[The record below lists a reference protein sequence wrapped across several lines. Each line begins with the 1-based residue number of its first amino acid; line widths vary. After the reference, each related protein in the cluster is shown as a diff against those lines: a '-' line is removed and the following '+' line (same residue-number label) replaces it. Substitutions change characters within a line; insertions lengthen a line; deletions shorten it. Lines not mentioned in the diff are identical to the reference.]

1 MKRSLL
7 FFILTSGIVVIL
19 IVCILII
26 KNLPDHPEQS
36 SSTSTAAFVEFKE
49 KKQNLLNDSIPS
61 NLTDDKNKYFYWDKE
76 KKELK
81 PTTTP
86 STKASYI
93 KPLAGLAN
101 NNLPVQYELKKGQLT
116 IKDNGKT
123 LWQTPLEWWV
133 DRYVVADSDSDGK
146 LNINLSVW
154 KQGNFGSH
162 LPFWIQEN
170 DQSIKNHFFVFEFK
184 NNQPKPTWQSSN
196 LEHPN
201 CEFAFADLDNDGR
214 DELVVIEGEYRED
227 LQCIGNYLAVWKWN
241 GWGFSNE
248 WRSAEGNYKNL
259 TVLKPNLTSI
269 IRINISK

>member
-123 LWQTPLEWWV
+123 LWQTPLG
-133 DRYVVADSDSDGK
+133 RY
-146 LNINLSVW
+146 
-154 KQGNFGSH
+154 
-162 LPFWIQEN
+162 
-170 DQSIKNHFFVFEFK
+170 
-184 NNQPKPTWQSSN
+184 
-196 LEHPN
+196 
-201 CEFAFADLDNDGR
+201 
-214 DELVVIEGEYRED
+214 
-227 LQCIGNYLAVWKWN
+227 
-241 GWGFSNE
+241 
-248 WRSAEGNYKNL
+248 
-259 TVLKPNLTSI
+259 
-269 IRINISK
+269 